1 MHCGE
6 SLSFK
11 ATAAAV
17 VATPH
22 FGRRQRPCSSLSC
35 GRPSQSSY
43 LKLRYI
49 SSRDLQQ
56 SSLPTA
62 SHIPRATKDYDDD
75 AIAQPVTAAIGE
87 HLYMPEEWPDFSRMK
102 VAPNIEYE
110 FFNRSKEYDMIMEL
124 LNGKPSKPLLLLGP
138 INSGK
143 SVSCCQLSVNII
155 HSFFVLGTLCNPLIQ
170 FNMTLLNL
178 NHAGIIEINY

>member
-11 ATAAAV
+11 ATAARAAAAV

-56 SSLPTA
+56 SSLSTA
-62 SHIPRATKDYDDD
+62 SHIPRAAKDDGDDDGD
-75 AIAQPVTAAIGE
+75 AIAQPATAAVDE
-87 HLYMPEEWPDFSRMK
+87 YLYMPEEWPDFSKMK
-102 VAPNIEYE
+102 VAPNIEYK
-110 FFNRSKEYDMIMEL
+110 FFNRNKEYDMIMDHL
-124 LNGKPSKPLLLLGP
+124 SGKPSKPLLLLGP

-143 SVSCCQLSVNII
+143 SVRLSSSIDPSYI
-155 HSFFVLGTLCNPLIQ
+155 VLTHC
-170 FNMTLLNL
+170 TSVSST
-178 NHAGIIEINY
+178 

>member
-11 ATAAAV
+11 ATAARAAAAV

-35 GRPSQSSY
+35 GRPSQSSS
-43 LKLRYI
+43 LKLRSI

-56 SSLPTA
+56 ESLPTA
-62 SHIPRATKDYDDD
+62 SYIPRATKDYDD
-75 AIAQPVTAAIGE
+75 AIAQPAAVAVGE
-87 HLYMPEEWPDFSRMK
+87 NLYMPEEWPDFSKMK
-102 VAPNIEYE
+102 VDPNIEYK
-110 FFNRSKEYDMIMEL
+110 FFNRNKEYDMIMDH
-124 LNGKPSKPLLLLGP
+124 LNGNPSEPLLLLGP

-143 SVSCCQLSVNII
+143 SVRLVVVN
-155 HSFFVLGTLCNPLIQ
+155 
-170 FNMTLLNL
+170 
-178 NHAGIIEINY
+178 